1 VQSCRLVP
9 LQGYTGP
16 VFLVQGVPEPKQ
28 RKNRM
33 HLDLHVSD
41 PDAEAARL
49 IGLGAT
55 RTGRGSLGDIKWITM
70 RDPDGNEFDIGQ
82 R

>member
-1 VQSCRLVP
+1 
-9 LQGYTGP
+9 
-16 VFLVQGVPEPKQ
+16 
-28 RKNRM
+28 M

-49 IGLGAT
+49 IGLGAP